1 MTPLILWRSNAAR
14 QAGVEIWRPSVLGL
28 LAQACGE
35 AGQIEDGLSLFDEAF
50 AATDRSNER
59 VAEAELYRLKGELL
73 LGWESGIAYCGFN
86 GSPASFDPRSQGP
99 NPQSEPEQCFHR
111 AIEIA
116 RWQEAKSLELRAATS
131 LSRLRRRQ
139 GRHSEARQ
147 LLSPIYK
154 WFTEGFDTADLKGAR
169 ALLGELY

>member
-86 GSPASFDPRSQGP
+86 V
-99 NPQSEPEQCFHR
+99 
-111 AIEIA
+111 
-116 RWQEAKSLELRAATS
+116 SL
-131 LSRLRRRQ
+131 
-139 GRHSEARQ
+139 
-147 LLSPIYK
+147 
-154 WFTEGFDTADLKGAR
+154 W
-169 ALLGELY
+169 